1 MLKEGLLKRLKNIED
16 KNKEQLKA
24 IEDQKEVQTKLISRD
39 KIKAP
44 LLKSI
49 YNEEVKND
57 RINNDEAQKI
67 FRTLEDIES
76 SKIDYS
82 KLIYKSSDNQY
93 FDFNRFRP
101 LSSVY
106 LKLVNG
112 GIGINVLKWRLKEFK
127 DDIDKLINK
136 KTKKEPYRRNE
147 KDVLE
152 NANALYDRVK
162 IIIGAFERVVFDY
175 GGHTKI
181 DVNYDLETYGLSDK
195 ELQMFKKLFNYANP
209 NELWNDL
216 MYTD

>member
-1 MLKEGLLKRLKNIED
+1 M
-16 KNKEQLKA
+16 
-24 IEDQKEVQTKLISRD
+24 
-39 KIKAP
+39 
-44 LLKSI
+44 
-49 YNEEVKND
+49 
-57 RINNDEAQKI
+57 
-67 FRTLEDIES
+67 
-76 SKIDYS
+76 
-82 KLIYKSSDNQY
+82 
-93 FDFNRFRP
+93 
-101 LSSVY
+101 
-106 LKLVNG
+106 
-112 GIGINVLKWRLKEFK
+112 KEFK
-127 DDIDKLINK
+127 DDTDKLINK